1 MTIRIFVTWGN
12 IMFLQILVLEELSA
26 MLTHSSFL
34 LSLLD
39 RSKITP
45 VLLGPKLN
53 YVKVELGIF

>member
-1 MTIRIFVTWGN
+1 M
-12 IMFLQILVLEELSA
+12 LLPILVLEELNTI
-26 MLTHSSFL
+26 LTQSSFL

-39 RSKITP
+39 RSKIIP

>member
-1 MTIRIFVTWGN
+1 
-12 IMFLQILVLEELSA
+12 MFLQILVLEELSA